1 MGQEAGVREYV
12 SELGINQN
20 LREKLKLSLP
30 KANSSKYGLNTFRC
44 YGPNIWNSLHDD
56 LRNAPTIK
64 ILCRAFETWLSIPV
78 IVIYSVC
85 SIESKNF

>member
-12 SELGINQN
+12 SELGITQN

-30 KANSSKYGLNTFRC
+30 KAKSSKYGLNTLRC
-44 YGPNIWNSLHDD
+44 YEPNICNSLHDD

-64 ILCRAFETWLSIPV
+64 ILCREFETWLSIPV

>member
-1 MGQEAGVREYV
+1 MVLARDGSSSRGE
-12 SELGINQN
+12 GICLRARNYAN
-20 LREKLKLSLP
+20 LRENSKLSLP

-64 ILCRAFETWLSIPV
+64 ILCREFET
-78 IVIYSVC
+78 
-85 SIESKNF
+85 